1 GILSMAWIILGYF
14 GIFDLGLGR
23 AATRFAA
30 EALGS
35 GRADRVPEIA
45 WTAVLIQAALGVVGG
60 LALIALAPLIASRI
74 LNIPSGLLNESR
86 LSLYLLGLAVP
97 AVLIS
102 GSLRGV
108 LEAAQRFDLVNAI
121 TAPFSAGNYL
131 LPLVVVWLYW
141 RFPGIVDLLL
151 SFRCRCIPVL

>member
-1 GILSMAWIILGYF
+1 MDEQTVSRTPMENRVRRIGGRDLARNALLNFVGQAMPLVVAIVTVPLIVHGLGSERYGILSMAWIILGYF

-74 LNIPSGLLNESR
+74 LNIPSG
-86 LSLYLLGLAVP
+86 
-97 AVLIS
+97 
-102 GSLRGV
+102 
-108 LEAAQRFDLVNAI
+108 
-121 TAPFSAGNYL
+121 
-131 LPLVVVWLYW
+131 
-141 RFPGIVDLLL
+141 
-151 SFRCRCIPVL
+151 